1 MPTLSPLSPPRASS
15 VVHLHGRL
23 KLAWVAGLLGLSLAA
38 GGAYLWWMQRGA
50 GTEASATGKD
60 TPPRRSGAGR
70 VQPVSV
76 QALQQRDLK
85 VQVAAL
91 GTISA
96 LQTAA
101 VRSRVDGELLRVHF
115 KEGQEVKAG
124 QLLAELDARAFEVA
138 LAQAQGQLAR
148 DTAQLRNAQLDLERY
163 RGLLAQDAIAQQQ
176 VDTQEALTRQLQG
189 TVQIDQAQVDNA
201 KLQLSYT
208 RIAAPISGRLGLR
221 LVDVGNV
228 VRASDTNGLV
238 TITQTQPINVV
249 FAVPE
254 QHVPTIRAR
263 LAAKEPLPVVAWDR
277 EQRKPLAR
285 GRVFTT
291 DNSIDTSTG
300 TLKLKAEFPN
310 AEGEL
315 FPNQFVNIRLQLD
328 TLKDALVAPVAAV
341 QRGSVGT
348 FVYVVKE
355 DSTVSLRRVTVGAQE
370 GDWVSLQGE
379 LQPGDRVVT
388 DGADRLR
395 DSAKVEVIARP
406 SRPAGAANAQQGG
419 PTGGP
424 TAATPAPQATAPTN
438 TGAPPPTATGATPPV
453 APTAK
458 AARTE
463 APAAT
468 PGTAA
473 AAPSSGAA
481 AQGTGPAGEG
491 GERPRWMDRLPP
503 ELVEKIKAMPP
514 EERREFLQ
522 KLRERRQQ
530 REANGG

>member
-1 MPTLSPLSPPRASS
+1 MPNLRPLLPPRASP
-15 VVHLHGRL
+15 VFCTRGRL
-23 KLAWVAGLLGLSLAA
+23 KLTWMAGLLTLALAA
-38 GGAYLWWMQRGA
+38 GGGYSWWTQRNTT
-50 GTEASATGKD
+50 TEASPPGKD
-60 TPPRRSGAGR
+60 APARRAGAGR
-70 VQPVSV
+70 VQPVSA

-163 RGLLAQDAIAQQQ
+163 RGLLAQDAVAQQQ

-208 RIAAPISGRLGLR
+208 RITAPISGRLGLR

-228 VRASDTNGLV
+228 VRASDANGLV

-254 QHVPTIRAR
+254 QHLPAIRAR
-263 LAAKEPLPVVAWDR
+263 LAAKEPLPVAAWDR
-277 EQRKPLAR
+277 EQRKVLAR

-291 DNSIDTSTG
+291 DNTIDTSTG
-300 TLKLKAEFPN
+300 TIKLKAEFPN

-348 FVYVVKE
+348 FVYVVKD
-355 DSTVSLRRVTVGAQE
+355 DSTVTLRRVTVGAQE

-379 LQPGDRVVT
+379 LQAGERVVT

-395 DSAKVEVIARP
+395 EGAKVEVIARP
-406 SRPAGAANAQQGG
+406 SRPASAA
-419 PTGGP
+419 
-424 TAATPAPQATAPTN
+424 
-438 TGAPPPTATGATPPV
+438 GAPASGATGAAQPTPSGTASPSLPPAPGK
-453 APTAK
+453 APTPSIANS
-458 AARTE
+458 A
-463 APAAT
+463 
-468 PGTAA
+468 AA
-473 AAPSSGAA
+473 AAPRAPAAAAPGPATTTTPSSPANPPGAA
-481 AQGTGPAGEG
+481 PTGEG

-503 ELVEKIKAMPP
+503 EMVEKIKAMPP